1 MLSFLKMYKKY
12 FDFNGRITRKEFW
25 MNIAIYHFLNL
36 LILFFDRLIIPKY
49 TNIATSFYIIFFL
62 FSLTPIINLTVRRLH
77 DINKNGWWT
86 ILYCLPFLN
95 LWLIFLLCKKSID
108 EGNIYNQADEEQFLG
123 PKKHWFACLM
133 LATIIFSCGFNILHV
148 KNFNLFLLIVFSSV
162 AILLTFV
169 IKTNKKIN

>member
-62 FSLTPIINLTVRRLH
+62 FSLTPIINLTDRRLH

-95 LWLIFLLCKKSID
+95 LWLIFLPSLYPSKRYQRLYIWM
-108 EGNIYNQADEEQFLG
+108 F
-123 PKKHWFACLM
+123 H
-133 LATIIFSCGFNILHV
+133 
-148 KNFNLFLLIVFSSV
+148 NLKISV
-162 AILLTFV
+162 AYVGKFV
-169 IKTNKKIN
+169 CLIQENHI